1 MNRFVVTF
9 LWLLHWLPL
18 PVQAAIGNG
27 LGWLLYWIVV
37 PRRRVTLTNLRLCF
51 PELSSTECGRL
62 ARHHFKCVARSFL
75 ERGLLWFAPADRI
88 RRLVRVEGME
98 KVHARLGEGRPVIF
112 LVPHFCALDTA
123 ATRLATE
130 VNSVSIYSTQSNK
143 ELEKWL
149 FHGRSRFGDQ
159 YLLSR
164 QEGVRAAVKK
174 LREGGRIFYYLPD
187 MDFGPRDS
195 IFVPFFG
202 VPAATVPGLP
212 RIAKLAR
219 ADIVSCIVRML
230 PRGAGYEVTVGPFW
244 EDFPTGDEY
253 ADTLRMNREIERHV
267 LTMREQY
274 YWVHKRF
281 KTRPPGETGFY

>member
-1 MNRFVVTF
+1 MSRIVVAL

-18 PVQAAIGNG
+18 SVQAAIGNG
-27 LGWLLYWIVV
+27 LGWLLYWLVV

-51 PELSSTECGRL
+51 PHLSDAERAGL
-62 ARHHFKCVARSFL
+62 ARNHFKCVARSFL
-75 ERGLLWFAPADRI
+75 ERGILWFAPAERI
-88 RRLVRVEGME
+88 RRLVRVEGLE
-98 KVHARLGEGRPVIF
+98 KVKARLVEGRPVIL

-123 ATRLATE
+123 GTRLALDINT
-130 VNSVSIYSTQSNK
+130 VSIYSAQSNK

-174 LREGGRIFYYLPD
+174 LREGGRAFYYLPD

-230 PRGAGYEVTVGPFW
+230 PGGQGYEVKIGPFW
-244 EDFPTGDEY
+244 ENFPSEDEY
-253 ADTLRMNREIERHV
+253 ADTLRMNAEIERHM
-267 LTMREQY
+267 LTMPEQY

-281 KTRPPGETGFY
+281 KTRPPGEPGFY

>member
-1 MNRFVVTF
+1 MSRIVVAF

-18 PVQAAIGNG
+18 SVQAAIGNG
-27 LGWLLYWIVV
+27 LGWLLYWLVV

-51 PELSSTECGRL
+51 PHLSDAERAKL
-62 ARHHFKCVARSFL
+62 ARNHFKCVARSFL
-75 ERGLLWFAPADRI
+75 ERGILWFGSAERI

-98 KVHARLGEGRPVIF
+98 KVHARLAEGRPVIL

-130 VNSVSIYSTQSNK
+130 VNSVSIYSAQSNK

-219 ADIVSCIVRML
+219 ADIVTCIVRML
-230 PRGAGYEVTVGPFW
+230 PGGQGYEVKVGPFW
-244 EDFPTGDEY
+244 ENFPGGDEY
-253 ADTLRMNREIERHV
+253 ADTLRMNAEIERHV
-267 LTMREQY
+267 LTMPEQY

-281 KTRPPGETGFY
+281 KTRPPGEPGFY